1 MSFTPYTI
9 KPELDLELV
18 RDVPVPPEAV
28 FAAWT
33 DPESLK
39 QWFAP
44 RPYSIAVCE
53 IDLRPGGGFRTAMN
67 SPDGEQLFDSTGC
80 ILDVVPNERL
90 VWSEALT
97 AGYRPQASPMPFT
110 EFSNSVPTAQVA
122 ASTGRSRS
130 TRTPQAASN
139 TRRWDSTKAGAPSST
154 SWWST
159 SKRPGKPSRG
169 PAAMGGVRSR
179 PESRADGDPVRR
191 MGHARLSRDLVPPGV
206 KQRRVVRSRPTA
218 RPGDP
223 DANYGR

>member
-9 KPELDLELV
+9 NPELDLELV

-110 EFSNSVPTAQVA
+110 AILELRPNGSGGCQYRAIAVHQDPA
-122 ASTGRSRS
+122 GRKQHEEMGFHEGWGTVVDQLVEHLQA
-130 TRTPQAASN
+130 TR
-139 TRRWDSTKAGAPSST
+139 
-154 SWWST
+154 
-159 SKRPGKPSRG
+159 
-169 PAAMGGVRSR
+169 
-179 PESRADGDPVRR
+179 
-191 MGHARLSRDLVPPGV
+191 
-206 KQRRVVRSRPTA
+206 
-218 RPGDP
+218 
-223 DANYGR
+223 